1 MTWIGTCNFGGV
13 PNIKLTSG
21 EISKL
26 FSDGLTH
33 LYVDIPYEMV
43 SEVVADV
50 HLLDLAVLVLGLH
63 EDVLEEVVVML
74 LDKWEQELIE

>member
-1 MTWIGTCNFGGV
+1 
-13 PNIKLTSG
+13 
-21 EISKL
+21 
-26 FSDGLTH
+26 
-33 LYVDIPYEMV
+33 MV
-43 SEVVADV
+43 AEVVADV